1 MPLYDLTR
9 LRMPKDDSIYHHFH
23 YLWVASIATFLN
35 RTFPEEAGFEAV
47 CEKHVTPLEADVVT
61 MERLPAENSVTYEK
75 LREFKTPKPLM
86 VVSNPDFPE
95 DTKDISIRTSSGQ
108 IVAVIELTS
117 PPFLPPNLGGKEGGN
132 ADQKVNNYVANAI
145 AYLRQG
151 LNYLVIDPLPPTK
164 FVDNFHNAIAE
175 VLRVPTISAPINHP
189 YYAMSYRVRC
199 EKTDVKVEVY
209 PYWFDIGETLPA
221 VPLFLIEDL
230 RVGVDLEMTFM
241 EVLHQLPPYRQRI
254 LQN

>member
-1 MPLYDLTR
+1 MPLYNLTR
-9 LRMPKDDSIYHHFH
+9 LRLPNDDSIYHHFH

-75 LREFKTPKPLM
+75 LREFKTPEPLM
-86 VVSNPDFPE
+86 VVSNPDFPD
-95 DTKDISIRTSSGQ
+95 DTKDISVRTSSGQ

-117 PPFLPPNLGGKEGGN
+117 PGN
-132 ADQKVNNYVANAI
+132 KNAKQKVNNDVANAI

-164 FVDNFHNAIAE
+164 FVDNFHNGGCVAKKQM
-175 VLRVPTISAPINHP
+175 LR
-189 YYAMSYRVRC
+189 
-199 EKTDVKVEVY
+199 
-209 PYWFDIGETLPA
+209 
-221 VPLFLIEDL
+221 
-230 RVGVDLEMTFM
+230 
-241 EVLHQLPPYRQRI
+241 
-254 LQN
+254 